1 MSGDIPGGVKGA
13 MYMAGLK
20 AAQQTEQAVLSVV
33 SAGLENMK
41 QIASQAAS
49 PTGPGVGGKVDTK
62 A

>member
-1 MSGDIPGGVKGA
+1 MPEIGGGIKGA

-41 QIASQAAS
+41 QIAAQAAA
-49 PTGPGVGGKVDTK
+49 PTGPGVGGKVDTT

>member
-1 MSGDIPGGVKGA
+1 MPEISGGIKGA

-20 AAQQTEQAVLSVV
+20 AAQQTEQAILSVV

-41 QIASQAAS
+41 QIAAQAAS
-49 PTGPGVGGKVDTK
+49 PTGPGVGGQVDIK